1 MEERFEFNQE
11 PVGAADNSSLPAF
24 PLTNAVS
31 VDRVWFRYNRGSE
44 NWNLKNIQIKI
55 PVRKVTAIAGHSGAG
70 KTTLVDI
77 LLGLLTPEKGSVLI
91 DGIPLDKNKLQAW
104 RQCVGYVPQE
114 IYLFHES
121 IRSNLLKANP
131 KATEAQLWDALEK
144 ASAKRF
150 ITGLPRGLDT
160 IVGDRGINFSGG
172 ERQRISLARAL
183 LRKPQLLV
191 LDEATSALDR
201 QNEAHIQSALEKLKS
216 ELTIVVIAHRSSTIQ
231 NADHV
236 VTLEQGQVISL

>member
-1 MEERFEFNQE
+1 
-11 PVGAADNSSLPAF
+11 
-24 PLTNAVS
+24 
-31 VDRVWFRYNRGSE
+31 
-44 NWNLKNIQIKI
+44 
-55 PVRKVTAIAGHSGAG
+55 
-70 KTTLVDI
+70 
-77 LLGLLTPEKGSVLI
+77 
-91 DGIPLDKNKLQAW
+91 
-104 RQCVGYVPQE
+104 VGYVPQE

-121 IRSNLLKANP
+121 IRSNLLKSQP
-131 KATEAQLWDALEK
+131 KGHRGAAVGCPGK
-144 ASAKRF
+144 
-150 ITGLPRGLDT
+150 GLGKKIHHRSSPGPGHHR
-160 IVGDRGINFSGG
+160 RRPGINFSGG